1 MRGMQIKMNGVM
13 LEETQEKEENDT
25 DDDQLEFNKGLN

>member
-1 MRGMQIKMNGVM
+1 MNGVM